1 MWGVKQMKRRS
12 AGLNV
17 AGLGALVTA
26 LGATVFRRSNLGRG
40 IVGFGLA
47 HIVLG
52 LLDRYRTGIRR

>member
-1 MWGVKQMKRRS
+1 MKRRS

-52 LLDRYRTGIRR
+52 LLDRMRTGMRR